1 MARYNS
7 SLVMVQFFRVLS
19 TDVKKKAWVSYC
31 LVLGP
36 AYGGYPARPASYPA
50 MPYPPAGA
58 AGQGMPPY
66 PAAQPSHGTPYPPA
80 AGGGGGAQ
88 QPPYPPM
95 GAVPYGGGG
104 GGYPPP
110 YATVQTQQQSSNGPG
125 DSGTIT
131 QEMLKM
137 SLMSAVEDKIKKEL
151 ADDFNTKQ
159 G

>member
-1 MARYNS
+1 
-7 SLVMVQFFRVLS
+7 
-19 TDVKKKAWVSYC
+19 
-31 LVLGP
+31 
-36 AYGGYPARPASYPA
+36 
-50 MPYPPAGA
+50 
-58 AGQGMPPY
+58 
-66 PAAQPSHGTPYPPA
+66 
-80 AGGGGGAQ
+80 
-88 QPPYPPM
+88 M

-110 YATVQTQQQSSNGPG
+110 YATVQNQQQSSNGPG